1 MRSQGASAPDRFRV
15 LVEAYED
22 DYDADDMLWVGYLR
36 APRFPTCGSGV
47 FDIPPS
53 RNAQGE
59 WTSVAIDFD
68 LTKYPGLKG
77 GEQFLRRS
85 KALVAGVSVMFEIR
99 GSILVT
105 RQ

>member
-1 MRSQGASAPDRFRV
+1 VYSIGVPENLSG
-15 LVEAYED
+15 L
-22 DYDADDMLWVGYLR
+22 
-36 APRFPTCGSGV
+36 PTCGSGV
-47 FDIPPS
+47 FDIQPS

-68 LTKYPGLKG
+68 LTKYPGAKG

-85 KALVAGVSVMFEIR
+85 KTLVQGVSVMFEIR